1 MIIAFTIQNSFCG
14 RQDMN
19 AVTVRLAG
27 ICAVL
32 FVVAMVV
39 GVTLGFDQPNNDA
52 PDQEWIDYVGD
63 DGKLV
68 MNLIGG
74 YLLVIAGILFLVFL
88 AGIYRRIRSA
98 EGSDSGLP
106 LLMLLTGTGW
116 AIALMVGGIMVEVIP
131 GGIKLGSATPATPET
146 ARWLPQIG
154 FGVILV
160 AGGLSAAA
168 MSALMSYLILRTA
181 ALPVWLAYFGFVA
194 ALAMVI
200 AATFIPVII
209 FGLWMLVMGI
219 VMATTG
225 EPEQR
230 VATA

>member
-1 MIIAFTIQNSFCG
+1 MNEISG
-14 RQDMN
+14 R
-19 AVTVRLAG
+19 LGG

-32 FVVAMVV
+32 FVILMVV
-39 GVTLGFDQPNNDA
+39 GVTLGFDQPDNDA
-52 PDQEWIDYVGD
+52 PDQEWIDYVQD

-74 YLLVIAGILFLVFL
+74 YLLIIAGIFFLVFL
-88 AGIYRRIRSA
+88 VGIYRRIRA
-98 EGSDSGLP
+98 REANDTGFP
-106 LLMLLTGTGW
+106 LLMLATGMGW
-116 AIALMVGGIMVEVIP
+116 AIALMVGGIIVEVIP

-168 MSALMSYLILRTA
+168 MSAVLSYLILQTKV
-181 ALPVWLAYFGFVA
+181 LPVWLAYFGFVA

-200 AATFIPVII
+200 AAAFIPVIV
-209 FGLWMLVMGI
+209 FALWMLVLGI
-219 VMATTG
+219 VLATSA
-225 EPEQR
+225 EQESGA
-230 VATA
+230 ATA